1 MKLGEFRSHMKK
13 SIKYKISK
21 ALSCNCEL
29 NKQALC
35 IKRSWD
41 EVEALLNK
49 GCKCDKKCN
58 CDSHK
63 HKW

>member
-1 MKLGEFRSHMKK
+1 MKK

-21 ALSCNCEL
+21 VLCCNCEL
-29 NKQALC
+29 NKQVLC

-41 EVEALLNK
+41 EVEALLNR
-49 GCKCDKKCN
+49 GCKCDNKCN
-58 CDSHK
+58 SNSHK